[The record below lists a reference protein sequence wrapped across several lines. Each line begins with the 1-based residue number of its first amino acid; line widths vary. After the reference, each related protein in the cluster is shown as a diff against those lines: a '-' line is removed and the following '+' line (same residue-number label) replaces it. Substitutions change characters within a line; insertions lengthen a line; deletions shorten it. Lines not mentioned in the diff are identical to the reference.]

1 MGCDG
6 EYIGG
11 VKVGDESVRADIRGG
26 ECATGVCEP
35 ETTPELSSP
44 SSCFTASFYLP
55 HISFF
60 LSFSLSVSVSPSL
73 SLPVSCALFQG

>member
-11 VKVGDESVRADIRGG
+11 VKVGDESVRADMQVG

-44 SSCFTASFYLP
+44 SSGFTASF
-55 HISFF
+55 
-60 LSFSLSVSVSPSL
+60 
-73 SLPVSCALFQG
+73 